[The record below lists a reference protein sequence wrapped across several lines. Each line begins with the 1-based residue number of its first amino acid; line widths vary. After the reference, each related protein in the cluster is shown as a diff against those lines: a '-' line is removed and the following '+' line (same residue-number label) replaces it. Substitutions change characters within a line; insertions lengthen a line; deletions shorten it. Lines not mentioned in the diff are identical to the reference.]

1 MKNNEYNKIGK
12 LYVVPSPIGN
22 LEDVT
27 YRSIKILNEVD
38 YILCEDT
45 RHSILFLNKFNIKT
59 KLISY
64 YKEVENQK
72 KDKVLSDILNGKK
85 VALISDAGMPGISD
99 PGNILISYLIENNIE
114 IVTIP
119 GASASIT
126 AMVNSGFDTTHFIFY
141 GFLNTKKSKKESE
154 LKTILN
160 YNMPVIIYESPNRI
174 NETLEIISNI
184 DSKRRVSISREMTK
198 IFEETIRGKAIDLI
212 NNFKEKGEF
221 VLVIDKK
228 SDDILDFKD
237 LDLKEHFEYYILKGY
252 SKKDAIKQI
261 AKDLNVPK
269 NDIYKLF
276 TND

>member
-1 MKNNEYNKIGK
+1 MENNDYDKIGK

-22 LEDVT
+22 LDDAT
-27 YRSIKILNEVD
+27 FRSIEVLNSVD

-59 KLISY
+59 KLVSY

-72 KDKVLSDILNGKK
+72 KDIVLSDIQAGKK

-99 PGNILISYLIENNIE
+99 PGNILISYLIQNDIE
-114 IVTIP
+114 VITIP
-119 GASASIT
+119 GATASVT
-126 AMVNSGFDTTHFIFY
+126 ALVNSGFDTTHFMFY
-141 GFLNTKKSKKESE
+141 GFLNTKKNKKESE

-160 YNMPVIIYESPNRI
+160 YTMPVIIYESPNRI
-174 NETLEIISNI
+174 NETLQIISEI
-184 DSKRRVSISREMTK
+184 DPVRKVSISREMTK
-198 IFEETIRGKAIDLI
+198 LFEETIRGKARDLI
-212 NNFKEKGEF
+212 GTFKEKGEF

-228 SDDILDFKD
+228 SDDVLDFKD
-237 LDLKEHFEYYILKGY
+237 LDIEKHYEYYILKGY
-252 SKKDAIKQI
+252 SKKDAIKQM